1 MTMINYETLR
11 WRYAFIPGIEIAQ
24 LSIGLNYKL
33 YIVSAN
39 GVTTVMGLTA
49 FDEFGALEST
59 KHSTMD
65 MMVEKYQTIE
75 RDKIIDLINVGARSD
90 MPLLV
95 EKRQLAKE
103 LAQIVGIL
111 PSDN

>member
-1 MTMINYETLR
+1 MTMVNYETLK

-24 LSIGLNYKL
+24 MTIGLNYKL
-33 YIVSAN
+33 YIVAAN
-39 GVTTVMGLTA
+39 GVVTVMGLTA

-75 RDKIIDLINVGARSD
+75 RDKIIDLINTGARSD

-95 EKRQLAKE
+95 EKRELAKE

-111 PSDN
+111 PSGN

>member
-1 MTMINYETLR
+1 MTMVNYNTLK
-11 WRYAFIPGIEIAQ
+11 WSYAFIPNITIAQ
-24 LSIGLNYKL
+24 IDIGLNYKL
-33 YIVSAN
+33 YIVAAN
-39 GVTTVMGLTA
+39 GVVTVMGITA

-59 KHSTMD
+59 KNSSMD
-65 MMVEKYQTIE
+65 MAIEKYQTIE
-75 RDKIIDLINVGARSD
+75 RDRIIDLINIGARSD

-95 EKRQLAKE
+95 EKRALAKE